1 MIRDEIESYM
11 KQEQIDHVP
20 FNSMLAN
27 LYRGEK
33 DSIVNALFSN

>member
-1 MIRDEIESYM
+1 MLKENIESFM
-11 KQEQIDHVP
+11 KQNNIEHVP

-33 DSIVNALFSN
+33 DSIVRKDFD